1 MAQPYKIMAVY
12 NTQMVDSIL
21 KTNDAQLVK
30 DLRRRDPSAVT
41 ELYNAYADR
50 IYALVFNQVDRNHE
64 VAQDIVQETFV
75 AALKSAANFRGQS
88 KVYTWLCSIANK
100 KVSDFYRRQKRQ
112 AKYQTITAL
121 EPDQIGDVGA
131 LVPDPAAAEEKHEAT
146 RQVLFS
152 LPLHYRQVLI
162 LKYVEEMPV
171 LEISQIMGR
180 SPKSIEG
187 LLTRARNELRAKLAT
202 QSEG

>member
-1 MAQPYKIMAVY
+1 MAV
-12 NTQMVDSIL
+12 NNRQMADSISQ
-21 KTNDAQLVK
+21 NEAQLVK
-30 DLRRRDPSAVT
+30 DLRRRDPMAVA
-41 ELYNAYADR
+41 ELYNTYADR
-50 IYALVFNQVDRNHE
+50 IYSLVFNQVDRNRE

-75 AALKSAANFRGQS
+75 AALKSAAKFRGHS
-88 KVYTWLCSIANK
+88 KIYTWLCSIANK

-112 AKYQTITAL
+112 AKYQTTKAL
-121 EPDQIGDVGA
+121 ELDQLGGEA
-131 LVPDPAAAEEKHEAT
+131 LAADAAESGERQEVT
-146 RQVLFS
+146 RQVLLG

-187 LLTRARNELRAKLAT
+187 LLTRARNELRTKLDT
-202 QSEG
+202 RSEG

>member
-1 MAQPYKIMAVY
+1 VAQPYKIMAVY
-12 NTQMVDSIL
+12 NTQMADSIL

-41 ELYNAYADR
+41 ELYNAHADR

-112 AKYQTITAL
+112 AKYQTIKTLELDQSGNGDAL
-121 EPDQIGDVGA
+121 A
-131 LVPDPAAAEEKHEAT
+131 STLSEEKHEAT

>member
-1 MAQPYKIMAVY
+1 VAQSYKIMAL
-12 NTQMVDSIL
+12 NNRQMADSISQ
-21 KTNDAQLVK
+21 NEAQLVQ
-30 DLRRRDPSAVT
+30 DLRRRDPMAVA

-50 IYALVFNQVDRNHE
+50 IYSLVFNQVGRNRE

-75 AALKSAANFRGQS
+75 AALKSAAKFRGHS
-88 KVYTWLCSIANK
+88 KIYTWLCSIANK
-100 KVSDFYRRQKRQ
+100 KVSDFYRRKKRQ
-112 AKYQTITAL
+112 TKYQTSEAL
-121 EPDQIGDVGA
+121 ELDQLGSEALAADSGDSGGMQDV
-131 LVPDPAAAEEKHEAT
+131 T

-187 LLTRARNELRAKLAT
+187 LLTRARNELRTKLAT

>member
-1 MAQPYKIMAVY
+1 M
-12 NTQMVDSIL
+12 TDSGS
-21 KTNDAQLVK
+21 KNNGVQLLK
-30 DLRRRDPSAVT
+30 DLRRGDPMAVA
-41 ELYNAYADR
+41 ELYNTYADR
-50 IYALVFNQVDRNHE
+50 IYSLVFNQVDRNHD

-75 AALKSAANFRGQS
+75 AALKSAANFRNQS

-112 AKYQTITAL
+112 AKYQITKAL

-131 LVPDPAAAEEKHEAT
+131 LAPHPAEPEERQEVTK
-146 RQVLFS
+146 QVLFN

-187 LLTRARNELRAKLAT
+187 LLTRARKEMQTKLAAP
-202 QSEG
+202 SEG

>member
-1 MAQPYKIMAVY
+1 MA
-12 NTQMVDSIL
+12 DSISQ
-21 KTNDAQLVK
+21 NEAQLVQ
-30 DLRRRDPSAVT
+30 DLRRRDPIAVA

-50 IYALVFNQVDRNHE
+50 IYSLVFNQVGRNRE

-75 AALKSAANFRGQS
+75 AALKSAAKFRGHS
-88 KVYTWLCSIANK
+88 KIYTWLCSIANK
-100 KVSDFYRRQKRQ
+100 KVSDFYRRKKRQ
-112 AKYQTITAL
+112 AKYQTTKAL
-121 EPDQIGDVGA
+121 ELDQIGSEA
-131 LVPDPAAAEEKHEAT
+131 PAADPGDSGGMQNVT
-146 RQVLFS
+146 RQVLLS

-187 LLTRARNELRAKLAT
+187 LLTRARNELRTKLAT

>member
-1 MAQPYKIMAVY
+1 MA
-12 NTQMVDSIL
+12 DSIS
-21 KTNDAQLVK
+21 KTNNAQLVK
-30 DLRRRDPSAVT
+30 DLRRRDPSAVA

-50 IYALVFNQVDRNHE
+50 IYALVFNQVGRNHE

-75 AALKSAANFRGQS
+75 AALKSAAKFRGQS

-112 AKYQTITAL
+112 AKYQTIKAL
-121 EPDQIGDVGA
+121 EPDQIGGEA
-131 LVPDPAAAEEKHEAT
+131 LAANPVESEERHEVA

>member
-131 LVPDPAAAEEKHEAT
+131 LVPDPAAAEEKHEVT

-162 LKYVEEMPV
+162 LKYVEDMPV

>member
-1 MAQPYKIMAVY
+1 MAQSYKIMAV
-12 NTQMVDSIL
+12 NNRQMADSISQ
-21 KTNDAQLVK
+21 NEAQLVK
-30 DLRRRDPSAVT
+30 DLRRRDPMAVA
-41 ELYNAYADR
+41 ELYNTYADR
-50 IYALVFNQVDRNHE
+50 IYSLVFNQVDRNRE

-75 AALKSAANFRGQS
+75 AALKSAAKFRGHS
-88 KVYTWLCSIANK
+88 KIYTWLCSIANK

-112 AKYQTITAL
+112 AKYQTTKAL
-121 EPDQIGDVGA
+121 ELDQLGGEA
-131 LVPDPAAAEEKHEAT
+131 LAADAAESGERQEVT
-146 RQVLFS
+146 RQVLLG

-187 LLTRARNELRAKLAT
+187 LLTRARNELRTKLDT
-202 QSEG
+202 RSEG